1 MPTNTENS
9 KALIAQRIRVA
20 RALAGLKQSDVAERL
35 GLTPQAISNYERGVN
50 SVPNTVIQQMAVLY
64 RTSTDYLLGNVDRW
78 TYSDNEETN
87 MPSDGVANVP
97 VQCVEYANRLCRSIQ
112 RILST
117 VTMTSPELLPYADKC
132 LSAAIESFT
141 GLSDLFLYT
150 PAKWFDPERYEES
163 GMEEINKMVAPFYEF
178 LCLTRDKHK
187 QTSDGSDIKND

>member
-1 MPTNTENS
+1 
-9 KALIAQRIRVA
+9 
-20 RALAGLKQSDVAERL
+20 
-35 GLTPQAISNYERGVN
+35 
-50 SVPNTVIQQMAVLY
+50 
-64 RTSTDYLLGNVDRW
+64 
-78 TYSDNEETN
+78 
-87 MPSDGVANVP
+87 MPSDGVVNVP
-97 VQCVEYANRLCRSIQ
+97 TQCVEYANRLCRSIQ

-117 VTMTSPELLPYADKC
+117 VTMTAPELLPYADKC

-141 GLSDLFLYT
+141 GLSDLFFYT